1 MTINE
6 QSAISAVTGESKD
19 RHKSRYIRNRP
30 LNSEL
35 QAVLPT
41 VIAPWP
47 EDSLLRIRL
56 SAGYPGKPDVLR
68 DVTLDIEEGEIVGLI
83 GESGSGKSTLAMSL
97 LRLIDRKGGS
107 SRGEMI
113 FRGRHLERL
122 TEREMRQI
130 RGKEIALVAQS
141 ALASLNPSLRIGT
154 QFAEAWK
161 AHHRAPYGPWKK
173 RVLDMIERVGL
184 PGDEKFLR
192 LYPRHLSVGQA
203 QRVLIA
209 IAVLHRPRLLIADEP
224 TSALDAIT
232 RAEVIDLLRE
242 LNREINM
249 AIMFISHD
257 LLLVASFCKR
267 VAILEKGQ
275 IVETGLAAKI
285 FSTPEHPYTQALLQA
300 LPVKSPTLISQC

>member
-1 MTINE
+1 MP
-6 QSAISAVTGESKD
+6 
-19 RHKSRYIRNRP
+19 NRP
-30 LNSEL
+30 PNIEL
-35 QAVLPT
+35 EAVLPT
-41 VIAPWP
+41 VIARWP
-47 EDSLLRIRL
+47 ASPKLLICL

-68 DVTLDIEEGEIVGLI
+68 DIILDIEEGEIVGLI
-83 GESGSGKSTLAMSL
+83 GESGSGKSTLAMSI
-97 LRLIDRKGGS
+97 LRLLNRKGGT

-113 FRGRHLERL
+113 LRGRHLERL
-122 TEREMRQI
+122 SEREMRQI
-130 RGKEIALVAQS
+130 RGKEIALVPQS

-161 AHHRAPYGPWKK
+161 AHHGAPRSPWKR
-173 RVLDMIERVGL
+173 RVLDMLDRVGL

-249 AIMFISHD
+249 AVLFISHD

-275 IVETGLAAKI
+275 IVETGLTAKI
-285 FSTPEHPYTQALLQA
+285 FSTPEHSYTKALLQA
-300 LPVKSPTLISQC
+300 LPVKSPALISSC

>member
-1 MTINE
+1 M
-6 QSAISAVTGESKD
+6 
-19 RHKSRYIRNRP
+19 
-30 LNSEL
+30 
-35 QAVLPT
+35 
-41 VIAPWP
+41 
-47 EDSLLRIRL
+47 LRLRL

-68 DVTLDIEEGEIVGLI
+68 DIMLDIEEGEIVGLI
-83 GESGSGKSTLAMSL
+83 GESGSGKSTLAMSI
-97 LRLIDRKGGS
+97 LRLIDRKGGT

-113 FRGRHLERL
+113 LRGRHLERL
-122 TEREMRQI
+122 SEREMRQI
-130 RGKEIALVAQS
+130 RGKEIALVPQS

-161 AHHRAPYGPWKK
+161 AHHGAPRGPWKK
-173 RVLDMIERVGL
+173 RVLDMLDRVGL

-209 IAVLHRPRLLIADEP
+209 IAVLHRPRLLITDEP

-232 RAEVIDLLRE
+232 RSEVIDLLRE

-249 AIMFISHD
+249 AILFISHD

-275 IVETGLAAKI
+275 IVETGLATKI
-285 FSTPEHPYTQALLQA
+285 FSTPEHLYTKALLQA
-300 LPVKSPTLISQC
+300 LPVKSPALISPS